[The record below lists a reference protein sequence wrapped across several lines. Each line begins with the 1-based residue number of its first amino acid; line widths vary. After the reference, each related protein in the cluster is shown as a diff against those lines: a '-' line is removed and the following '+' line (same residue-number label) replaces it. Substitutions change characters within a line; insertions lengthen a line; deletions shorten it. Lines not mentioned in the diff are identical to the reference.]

1 MASVTLE
8 EGQRSA
14 HHLRQHICLSTLTV
28 VLFGTSFLG
37 QPGIRDQDFLC
48 STVSVSRAVCRGGH
62 SDHLEEVSTCSVRL
76 LVPTPSLESTEA
88 CHPGGRTV
96 SCAWLGSEYSLESV
110 PEGSSCKLAPVIS
123 LDLDIFV
130 F

>member
-1 MASVTLE
+1 MTAFVTLE
-8 EGQRSA
+8 KGQQSA
-14 HHLRQHICLSTLTV
+14 RHLRQHVCLSTLPV

-37 QPGIRDQDFLC
+37 QPGVRDQDFC
-48 STVSVSRAVCRGGH
+48 SAVSVSRVVCCSGH
-62 SDHLEEVSTCSVRL
+62 SDHLEEVSTCNVRP
-76 LVPTPSLESTEA
+76 LVPTPFLESTEA
-88 CHPGGRTV
+88 CGPGGRRV

-110 PEGSSCKLAPVIS
+110 PESSSYKLAPVIS